1 MKLHHLAEKWGTS
14 PATLS
19 RIENGTQRIP
29 EGLLSIISQEI
40 GVPVA
45 ELRPDLAARREKLTA
60 MLAKGPAQ

>member
-1 MKLHHLAEKWGTS
+1 MKLHCLAEKWGTS

-29 EGLLSIISQEI
+29 ERLLAIISQEI

-45 ELRPDLAARREKLTA
+45 ELRPDLVARREKLTA
-60 MLAKGPAQ
+60 MLVKGSAR